1 MFVLGKPEVLD
12 FMHEHGITVEYQ
24 KVRTKLF
31 NEQRK
36 EQQRI
41 RKALRFA

>member
-1 MFVLGKPEVLD
+1 MSVLGKPEKLD
-12 FMHEHGITVEYQ
+12 FMHEHGVTVKYQ

-41 RKALRFA
+41 RKALRFT